1 MPRNQPSSESR
12 QSVSRRDF
20 LAVGGL
26 SVVGLSVAEQAALKR
41 ARERSGPR
49 SCILIVMSGGPSQ
62 LETFDPKPEAPRE
75 VRGPL
80 RAISTAVPSVQFSE
94 ALPEL
99 ARRADRL
106 SIVRSLFHE
115 AAPIHEAGLQL
126 LQTGRLVTNGVRH
139 PSLGAV
145 VSRLLGP
152 RGSTPPHVVLPRRLA
167 ETGVVM
173 DRGDS
178 AGFLGDEF
186 APVVLDAVQADSGEA
201 AGLPRFEDQP
211 VALREAY
218 GDSPAGRQFLQA
230 RQLVE
235 HGVRFVTVNMFD
247 RLQGQVTWDAHA
259 AASHA
264 PATLFDYRDT
274 IGPQFDRACAGLLDD
289 LQQRGLLDET
299 LVVCAGEFGRSPQP
313 NEQGGR
319 DHWTKAFS
327 AIVAG
332 CGIPGGQVIGETD
345 ATASEPIETPIPLP
359 QLTASIYDSLRV
371 DRQAALPEQW
381 PIAALTDLEPIP
393 GLVG

>member
-1 MPRNQPSSESR
+1 MPSASKSAEPRK
-12 QSVSRRDF
+12 SVSRRDF

-62 LETFDPKPEAPRE
+62 LETFDPKPDAARE
-75 VRGPL
+75 IRGPL
-80 RAISTAVPSVQFSE
+80 QPISTSVAGVQFSE
-94 ALPEL
+94 ALPQL
-99 ARRADRL
+99 AQRADRL
-106 SIVRSLFHE
+106 TVIRSLYHE
-115 AAPIHEAGLQL
+115 AAPIHETGLQL

-139 PSLGAV
+139 PSIGAM

-152 RGSTPPHVVLPRRLA
+152 RGNTPPHVVLPRRLD
-167 ETGVVM
+167 ETGVAM
-173 DRGDS
+173 HRGDS
-178 AGFLGDEF
+178 AGFLGDDFE
-186 APVVLDAVQADSGEA
+186 PVLLDAIDEDPGDLC
-201 AGLPRFEDQP
+201 GLRRFDKHP
-211 VALREAY
+211 VSLREAY

-235 HGVRFVTVNMFD
+235 QGVRFVTVNMFD
-247 RLQGQVTWDAHA
+247 RLAGRVTWDAHA
-259 AASHA
+259 TPNHA

-289 LQQRGLLDET
+289 LKQCGLLEDT

-319 DHWTKAFS
+319 DHWTSAFS

-332 CGIPGGQVIGETD
+332 CGIPGGQVIGATD
-345 ATASEPIETPIPLP
+345 ATASEPTESPIALP
-359 QLTASIYDSLRV
+359 QLAATIYDLLRIDRDATLPDQWPVASLS
-371 DRQAALPEQW
+371 DTD
-381 PIAALTDLEPIP
+381 PIAAL
-393 GLVG
+393 VG